1 MRVRLPGMAAI
12 TTHIGQQDPE
22 DMRADAE
29 ACEVERKSSLG
40 AARACVP
47 PLASTHNGLT
57 KMLWIRRTLEDL
69 LVGRQLNIVDGAAL
83 GKRSAK
89 ERSKLYFVIDPPYT
103 RDEISWMPA
112 APATMPYVALIGEAG
127 KMACPTWDL
136 PAGAMVTGGT
146 CPGAQA
152 GQSTVPL
159 QIRKKAEVAIAAPIN
174 IRTAICQLC
183 VTGDTRVFV
192 RNRGLMRIDELVDA
206 GEFEVWS
213 GVDWRTTRAVFNGV
227 RPVVELRTNWGQ
239 TIRCTPDHKIMT
251 DEGMVEAQDLD
262 EDHRLAWQPP
272 KYRPW
277 PVMGSATIPRRDA
290 RLADG
295 AQRYRTA
302 VMENFPTV
310 WNHDVGLF
318 LGYILGDGTV
328 TKNKYP
334 TIMLSG
340 AKEDRGCIED
350 IAAIVGSWCST
361 KADVTERQPAPN
373 GFCADPQVQVHVA
386 WRVQGLVEFTSDCG
400 LDKSPEP
407 ENRRIPAGI
416 WNASDDAVRG
426 FLTGLFSTDGSVLV
440 RGRKIEVT
448 MASVSHGL
456 LRDVQTLLFSFGIRS
471 TICEYAASNAG
482 RVENGWRALYKLS
495 ISALPHV
502 RSFAGH
508 VGFHNKRKQDKLI
521 AALDTIGEAA
531 PRNSYAY
538 VKSIVELPV
547 AEPVYDLVNVG
558 DEHQFVANT
567 FSVSNCYA
575 TGGQYASP
583 HVQAGEII
591 RHWWCREMM
600 KTAQSREVFVN
611 TIVRAI
617 QGEMF
622 PTERVIDPRTGKP
635 IIPFRIHSSGDFFSH
650 EYAAAWIEICNQT
663 PQVMYWAPT
672 RTWAYPGWVTA
683 WKALA
688 KNIKYGN
695 LALRP
700 SGYHTDD
707 PAPSH
712 RDIPW
717 TESNAYPFTSAGTTS
732 IYKFNDKGEGK
743 DSRYD
748 WACRTYAIVD
758 EAHTCQKAMAPD
770 GKIGCRACWI
780 RPDLRIDYAA
790 H

>member
-174 IRTAICQLC
+174 IRTSTCQLC
-183 VTGDTRVFV
+183 
-192 RNRGLMRIDELVDA
+192 
-206 GEFEVWS
+206 
-213 GVDWRTTRAVFNGV
+213 
-227 RPVVELRTNWGQ
+227 
-239 TIRCTPDHKIMT
+239 
-251 DEGMVEAQDLD
+251 
-262 EDHRLAWQPP
+262 
-272 KYRPW
+272 
-277 PVMGSATIPRRDA
+277 
-290 RLADG
+290 
-295 AQRYRTA
+295 
-302 VMENFPTV
+302 
-310 WNHDVGLF
+310 
-318 LGYILGDGTV
+318 
-328 TKNKYP
+328 
-334 TIMLSG
+334 
-340 AKEDRGCIED
+340 
-350 IAAIVGSWCST
+350 
-361 KADVTERQPAPN
+361 
-373 GFCADPQVQVHVA
+373 
-386 WRVQGLVEFTSDCG
+386 
-400 LDKSPEP
+400 
-407 ENRRIPAGI
+407 
-416 WNASDDAVRG
+416 
-426 FLTGLFSTDGSVLV
+426 
-440 RGRKIEVT
+440 
-448 MASVSHGL
+448 
-456 LRDVQTLLFSFGIRS
+456 
-471 TICEYAASNAG
+471 YA
-482 RVENGWRALYKLS
+482 L
-495 ISALPHV
+495 
-502 RSFAGH
+502 
-508 VGFHNKRKQDKLI
+508 
-521 AALDTIGEAA
+521 
-531 PRNSYAY
+531 
-538 VKSIVELPV
+538 
-547 AEPVYDLVNVG
+547 
-558 DEHQFVANT
+558 
-567 FSVSNCYA
+567 
-575 TGGQYASP
+575 GGQYASP

-600 KTAQSREVFVN
+600 KTAQSREIFVN
-611 TIVRAI
+611 TVVRAI

-622 PTERVIDPRTGKP
+622 PTERVIDQRTGKP

-672 RTWAYPGWVTA
+672 RTWAYPGWVNA
-683 WKALA
+683 WKSLV

-695 LALRP
+695 LAIRP
-700 SGYHTDD
+700 SSYHTDD
-707 PAPSH
+707 PAPSPH
-712 RDIPW
+712 DIPW
-717 TESNAYPFTSAGTTS
+717 TESNAYPFTSAGTTA

-743 DSRYD
+743 DPRYD
-748 WACRTYAIVD
+748 HACRTYAIVD